1 MATVFDVLA
10 RFRADVTDYTKNV
23 GQAERA
29 TDKFTSGVDSGVSR
43 AGGMFQGLIGTVS
56 RVGVAVVGLAQTAG
70 MMGIRTAMA
79 NEQAAIGFKVMLGSA
94 EKAKVFMDELIAF
107 SAKTPFE
114 LPQLRTAASA
124 LLSTGVAAEKVIP
137 IMEALGDATAA
148 KGYGADAIQRAVYA
162 LQQMSTA
169 GRATGQDMMQ
179 LTQAGVPIWEALA
192 ASMGK
197 SIPEI
202 KQLGEQGKLSADQVM
217 QAIQSYSGEG
227 MQKVKGM
234 MIEQS
239 GTLTGLLSTLK
250 DTVGQS
256 LGSMMEPAVKSIK
269 EALPE
274 VTSMVDQVL
283 KSIGPTVNE
292 VVGSTLSALTDILP
306 AVTPVIIGF
315 GSVFTAIMKAVAPF
329 IPMLAEALIALTPV
343 FETLA
348 YAISDLGATL
358 LPVAQEIFPILLGI
372 VTSLT
377 EKFASLVHWLIENKN
392 VVFTVIAAY
401 VAFKTALMAVMVV
414 QKLIG
419 FFKLLTSAQA
429 MATAQTWL
437 FNSALY
443 ANPIGL
449 IVAAIA
455 ALVAAVVV
463 MYMKFEWFR
472 DGVATVWN
480 AIVTGIQW
488 AINGILA
495 YYETLINGLIKGIN
509 LMIKAWNLVSWGDDV
524 ETLKE
529 INLQLDISGWKI
541 NTAADNANRLNEN
554 LNKAKLTT
562 SQMSAYAEYYASRIA
577 AATAGLDPSNKP
589 ATAPAPSGGG
599 GGGGSKA
606 SQRLQ
611 ELRNQIKATY
621 DTAIQKAK
629 QRLQELQAEQDRF
642 GDSIRAVI
650 SDNVDLANSFSKVSE
665 AQAQQNERLT
675 SIADTVKSAVMG
687 VVQFTNI
694 LDGQKAAQEAL
705 NQAQYQQAQVQSEV
719 AERQQIVNALVD
731 RYNKTLPGRG
741 RVQVYQALEQAVAEL
756 ADAEGRLEQSTRAV
770 ESAQNDATKAGKGFV
785 DGFRQQVEAARK
797 FSEQIVNLRNLG
809 LNETLIR
816 QVASAGAVAGGA
828 IAEELITGG
837 ASAIAEANQLQVA
850 LEGIATTTG
859 TTVATSFAQTG
870 TDVASQL
877 LNAMQTE
884 ADKATAF
891 ADKIKELVKLGLS
904 YDNIQNVIGAGRDA
918 GTSIADAL
926 IAGGKDAID
935 KANAIQES
943 LKTAATTAAT
953 AVSGSYFSAGV
964 TLAEALVAGL
974 ESAWSPVASSI
985 EAMKEAGLNAAQAV
999 ATAITNAYGAVNV
1012 ANPSAPNVTAT
1023 LPANLAGLSAL
1034 TSLPAGFGSTGRGG
1048 AGGGTG
1054 GGAGGAGGAM
1064 TASQAEV
1071 AFLKQINAQYKAFG
1085 VNFTS
1090 LYQYLNSTAS
1100 YLGAVGARR
1109 DRWNKFAKASG
1120 VPGFAKGGIVTAPM
1134 LGMIG
1139 EGGQPEAIIPLSR
1152 LDSMLGGGNGNPIY
1166 VTVNVS
1172 GSVIS
1177 EKDLVEQV
1185 RVGLLRAQKSGRQ
1198 VVLA

>member
-10 RFRADVTDYTKNV
+10 RFRADVTDYTKNL

-29 TDKFTSGVDSGVSR
+29 TDKFSGNVNSGVSR

-56 RVGVAVVGLAQTAG
+56 KVGVAVVGLAQTAG

-94 EKAKVFMDELIAF
+94 EKAKEFMDELIAF

-197 SIPEI
+197 TIPEI

-217 QAIQSYSGEG
+217 QAIQTYSGEG

-256 LGSMMEPAVKSIK
+256 LGSMMEPAVASIK
-269 EALPE
+269 KALPE
-274 VTSMVDQVL
+274 VTTMVDQVL

-292 VVGSTLSALTDILP
+292 VVGTTLGALTDLLP

-315 GSVFTAIMKAVAPF
+315 GSIFTSIMKAVAPF
-329 IPMLAEALIALTPV
+329 IPMLAESLIALTPV
-343 FETLA
+343 FETIA
-348 YAISDLGATL
+348 FAVTDLGNSL
-358 LPVAQEIFPILLGI
+358 LPVAQEIFPILLGV
-372 VTSLT
+372 VTQAT
-377 EKFASLVHWLIENKN
+377 ELFSSLVHWLIENKN
-392 VVFTVIAAY
+392 IVLTVIAVYATFR
-401 VAFKTALMAVMVV
+401 ATLMAVMVV
-414 QKLIG
+414 QKLIA
-419 FFKLLTSAQA
+419 FFRLLTSAEA

-449 IVAAIA
+449 IIAAIA
-455 ALVAAVVV
+455 ALVVAVVLL
-463 MYMKFEWFR
+463 YKKFEWFR
-472 DGVATVWN
+472 DGIATVWN
-480 AIVTGIQW
+480 FIVDAIEFAVN
-488 AINGILA
+488 AILG
-495 YYETLINGLIKGIN
+495 YYEFMINMLIKGVN
-509 LMIKAWNLVSWGDDV
+509 LLIKAWNLIPFHDDV
-524 ETLKE
+524 DTLKE
-529 INLQLDISGWKI
+529 INLELDLAGWKI
-541 NTAADNANRLNEN
+541 DTAADNANRLNDN
-554 LNKAKLTT
+554 LNRAKLTT
-562 SQMSAYAEYYASRIA
+562 SQMSAYAEYYASRVA
-577 AATAGLDPSNKP
+577 AATAGLDPTNKP
-589 ATAPAPSGGG
+589 KETTAPPTGG
-599 GGGGSKA
+599 GGGGSKT

-621 DTAIQKAK
+621 ETAIQRAR
-629 QRLQELQAEQDRF
+629 QNLQSLQAEQDRF
-642 GDSIRAVI
+642 GESIQSVMR
-650 SDNVDLANSFSKVSE
+650 DNIDLANSFSKVAD

-675 SIADTVKSAVMG
+675 DIANTVRSAVVG
-687 VVQFTNI
+687 VVQFNQI
-694 LDGQKAAQEAL
+694 LDRQRGAQEAL
-705 NQAQYQQAQVQSEV
+705 TQAQSRQAEVQQAV
-719 AERQQIVNALVD
+719 AERQEVVNALVD
-731 RYNKTLPGRG
+731 RYNKALPGRG
-741 RVQVYQALEQAVAEL
+741 QAQIYSALEEAVADL
-756 ADAEGRLEQSTRAV
+756 ASAQEALAQSTKAV
-770 ESAQNDATKAGKGFV
+770 ESAQQDATNAGQGFV
-785 DGFRQQVEAARK
+785 DGFRKQVEAARK

-816 QVASAGAVAGGA
+816 QVASAGAIAGGA
-828 IAEELITGG
+828 IAEELIAGG
-837 ASAIAEANQLQVA
+837 ASVIAEANDLQTSLETIASTAGTSVA
-850 LEGIATTTG
+850 N
-859 TTVATSFAQTG
+859 SFQQTG
-870 TDVASQL
+870 TDVATQL
-877 LNAMQTE
+877 LNAMQSE
-884 ADKATAF
+884 AEKATAF

-904 YDNIQNVIGAGRDA
+904 YENIQQVIGAGRDA

-926 IAGGKDAID
+926 IAGGKDTID

-943 LKTAATTAAT
+943 LKTAASSAAT

-964 TLAEALVAGL
+964 TLAEALVAGI
-974 ESAWSPVASSI
+974 ESAWSAVGSSI
-985 EAMKEAGLNAAQAV
+985 EAMKESGLAAAQAV
-999 ATAITNAYGAVNV
+999 ATAITDAYNAVNIGT
-1012 ANPSAPNVTAT
+1012 PSAPNGTYT
-1023 LPANLAGLSAL
+1023 MPANVAAL
-1034 TSLPAGFGSTGRGG
+1034 TGLASLPAGFGRTGGGGGGAG
-1048 AGGGTG
+1048 AGGGTSG
-1054 GGAGGAGGAM
+1054 TM
-1064 TASQAEV
+1064 TASQAEQK
-1071 AFLKQINAQYKAFG
+1071 FLEQINAQYRAFG
-1085 VNFTS
+1085 TTFTS

-1109 DRWNKFAKASG
+1109 DRWNKFAKAAG
-1120 VPGFAKGGIVTAPM
+1120 VPGFAQGGIVMSPT
-1134 LGMIG
+1134 LGLIG
-1139 EGGQPEAIIPLSR
+1139 EGGQPEAIIPLTR
-1152 LDSMLGGGNGNPIY
+1152 LENMIGGRSAGDVIQ

-1177 EKDLVEQV
+1177 ERDLIEQV